1 MQTVVLVGKQI
12 PGSSYAAIF
21 PETYQSLIIL
31 TALLNYDL
39 YIINLT
45 ILSLQFIEYQQIY
58 CCASITII

>member
-31 TALLNYDL
+31 TALLNYKFKYHKIHPWL
-39 YIINLT
+39 GG
-45 ILSLQFIEYQQIY
+45 QFSDFQ
-58 CCASITII
+58 